1 MFYKQTVNNIKVVI
15 IPLDGGLLDLNR
27 LRFNYFKRIC
37 KKHNYNITKKEFE
50 DSLGNMKTMYQQF
63 PISKNYSSE
72 EINNVIERDLFE
84 YAKLKP
90 DAIKKE
96 GTEELLHFFNQRKI
110 KVAVL
115 STHKIKSAIRY
126 LQLTKLYNQIDFIIG
141 GDSELPGL
149 PDPAVLTTTLE
160 QLDCQP
166 SEAMLVANFPS
177 LLSAGN
183 QILMNVIYL
192 NDLCSANET
201 VIPRVFKIA
210 KNNFDV
216 INVFLFSPYD
226 TMEIYSPLLG
236 MSKDMDL
243 ETLNQTYH
251 HLLEEYKNDE
261 QLIELVRDTY
271 HYFLGQIV
279 SEDDYPIIEP
289 GFFKEYSNNESNKD
303 SSINKKNNDLSSL
316 LKNQK
321 NTKTSIGTDLN
332 EVNNLIDQINGNVSN
347 ENIEENKQEKLQIEK
362 EKTIGSKLADF
373 GYTLIIDALVSF
385 IALLLYVGFEDF
397 INGPGIGASIVSKII
412 ELYITIALAPFKL
425 IFNGLNS
432 LISLVPD
439 YSTITAGNQF
449 LSTLAIELLFAIIFN
464 IIIIYICKLVYRLIK
479 NIGVENE
486 DN

>member
-50 DSLGNMKTMYQQF
+50 DSLGNMNTMYQQF

-90 DAIKKE
+90 EAIKKE

-149 PDPAVLTTTLE
+149 PDPSTLITTLE

-166 SEAMLVANFPS
+166 NEAMLIANFPN

-183 QILMNVIYL
+183 QILMNIIYL
-192 NDLCSANET
+192 NDLCTAKET

-251 HLLEEYKNDE
+251 HLLEEYKNDD

-271 HYFLGQIV
+271 HYFLGQIINE
-279 SEDDYPIIEP
+279 EDYLILEP
-289 GFFKEYSNNESNKD
+289 DLFRECTSNESDND
-303 SSINKKNNDLSSL
+303 TSLNKNNLSQL
-316 LKNQK
+316 LKQQR

-332 EVNNLIDQINGNVSN
+332 KVNDLIDQINGTVSN
-347 ENIEENKQEKLQIEK
+347 ENTKNNNHETSKIEK
-362 EKTIGSKLADF
+362 EENIKTKFADF

-385 IALLLYVGFEDF
+385 LALLLYVGLEDF
-397 INGPGIGASIVSKII
+397 INGPGITANIINKII
-412 ELYITIALAPFKL
+412 ELYTTIALAPFKL
-425 IFNGLNS
+425 IFNSLNN
-432 LISLVPD
+432 LVSIVPN
-439 YSTITAGNQF
+439 YSTMTTGNQF

-464 IIIIYICKLVYRLIK
+464 IIVIYICKFVYQLIK

-486 DN
+486 YN

>member
-90 DAIKKE
+90 EALKKE

-149 PDPAVLTTTLE
+149 PDPSVLTTTLE

-166 SEAMLVANFPS
+166 NEAMLVANFPN

-192 NDLCSANET
+192 NDLCTANET

-251 HLLEEYKNDE
+251 HLLEEYKNDD

-271 HYFLGQIV
+271 HYFLGQIIN
-279 SEDDYPIIEP
+279 EDDYPIIEP
-289 GFFKEYSNNESNKD
+289 DFFKEYSNSDPDNDTSLNK
-303 SSINKKNNDLSSL
+303 NKNDLSSL
-316 LKNQK
+316 LKQQK
-321 NTKTSIGTDLN
+321 NVKTSIGADLN
-332 EVNNLIDQINGNVSN
+332 KVNNLIDQINGTVFD
-347 ENIEENKQEKLQIEK
+347 ENSKNDKHETIQIEK
-362 EKTIGSKLADF
+362 EKNFRSKFADF
-373 GYTLIIDALVSF
+373 GYTLIIDTLVSF

-397 INGPGIGASIVSKII
+397 INGPGITASIISKII
-412 ELYITIALAPFKL
+412 ELYTTIALALFKL

-432 LISLVPD
+432 IVSLVPN

-449 LSTLAIELLFAIIFN
+449 LSTLAIELLFAIVFN
-464 IIIIYICKLVYRLIK
+464 IIVIYICKLVYQLIK

-486 DN
+486 YN